1 MHLLFLCFISFIAVT
16 INVTGEKD
24 VKRLLLNDPD
34 VVNDRLNR
42 MENMLAIL
50 NKTVKQ
56 QSLSI
61 QQQVTINQQQATTI
75 QQQAASLQQHST
87 TIQQQASSIQ
97 QQATTIQLQ
106 RTEIRQLQS
115 TQGNTIHGNFRLTFR
130 KLCKCVFS
138 SFVVFE
144 VTIF

>member
-115 TQGNTIHGNFRLTFR
+115 TQGNTIHGNF
-130 KLCKCVFS
+130 FS
-138 SFVVFE
+138 D
-144 VTIF
+144 